1 MPEHSPRII
10 VTRRLPA
17 PVEEELASR
26 YGATLNADDHQFS
39 VGELSAAM
47 IDADIVLCT
56 LTDDLSRTTLQ
67 AASGGRTRLLAN
79 FGVGF
84 NHIDLATAREAG
96 IAVTNTPGVLTEDT
110 ADLTMLLILAAA
122 RRAGEGE
129 RELRAGQW
137 TGWRPTHMLGTRVTG
152 KVLGIVGFGRIGQA
166 VAARAHH
173 GFGMRVVYHSSH
185 AATTEIEQR
194 TGAVNSGSL
203 ENLLRES
210 DFVSMHC
217 PSTPETRHLMNGA
230 RFRAMQRHAFLV
242 NTSRGDVV
250 DEDALVQALDA
261 GWIAGAALDV
271 YDNEPFVR
279 PDLVDRDDV
288 VLFPHLGSATIES
301 RVAMGRRAIAN
312 IDAFVAGLE
321 LPDRIA

>member
-1 MPEHSPRII
+1 MLI

-17 PVEEELASR
+17 PVEEELTSR
-26 YGATLNADDHQFS
+26 FGAALNADDHQFTS
-39 VGELSAAM
+39 DQLSAAM
-47 IDADIVLCT
+47 READIVLCT
-56 LTDDLSRTTLQ
+56 LTDDLSRNTIQ
-67 AASGGRTRLLAN
+67 AARGGRVRLLAN

-84 NHIDLATAREAG
+84 NHIDLAVAREAG

-129 RELRAGQW
+129 RELRAAQW

-166 VAARAHH
+166 VASRAHH
-173 GFGMRVVYHSSH
+173 GFGMRVVYHSRH
-185 AATTEIEQR
+185 AANSEIEER
-194 TGAVNSGSL
+194 TGARNSGSL

-210 DFVSMHC
+210 DFVTLHT

-250 DEDALVQALDA
+250 DEDALIEALDS
-261 GWIAGAALDV
+261 GTIAGAALDV
-271 YDNEPFVR
+271 YDKEPFVR
-279 PDLVDRDDV
+279 PDLLARDNI
-288 VLFPHLGSATIES
+288 VLLPHLGSATMES
-301 RVAMGRRAIAN
+301 RVAMGRRVLAN
-312 IDAFVAGLE
+312 IDAFVAGVE